1 MFNYF
6 IEDIKR
12 LNKAIDFQSSKKRY
26 GILRKF
32 NNIFLNS
39 SFYLILLFRIA
50 SFLKRINIPILPNI
64 ITFLQS
70 IIFCS
75 SIHHSCKIGPGL
87 LIPHG
92 FCIVIT
98 GDAQIGT
105 DAVIF
110 HEVTIGGNAT
120 RNDGTPR
127 IGNNVTIYAGAKIL
141 GPIKIGDNVR
151 IGANSVVLNSVP
163 DNALVVGNPARIIKD
178 KEQEIEE
185 RI

>member
-6 IEDIKR
+6 AKDIKR
-12 LNKAIDFQSSKKRY
+12 LNTAIDFQSSTKKYR
-26 GILRKF
+26 ILRKF
-32 NNIFLNS
+32 NNILLNP
-39 SFYLILLFRIA
+39 SFYLILFFRVS

-87 LIPHG
+87 LIPHS

-98 GDAQIGT
+98 SDAEIGT
-105 DAVIF
+105 NAVIF

-120 RNDGTPR
+120 RNDGTPK
-127 IGNNVTIYAGAKIL
+127 IGDNVTIYTGAKIL

-163 DNALVVGNPARIIKD
+163 DNALVVGNPARIIKE
-178 KEQEIEE
+178 K
-185 RI
+185 